1 MTRLVKVAVTV
12 VAVLAIGSAVLL
24 AQTMPPVTPIRGDA
38 EIGVLK
44 PVTSVDHKA
53 GLVRTIIKVKN
64 LSPTKSVAG
73 LKVEEYWFDKAG
85 NPVTGSR
92 ARHPKPLQP
101 LEIVEL
107 KLETPKDPKMD
118 RNSYTFSH
126 ANGKVK
132 VKNMKQF

>member
-12 VAVLAIGSAVLL
+12 VAVLALGTAVLL
-24 AQTMPPVTPIRGDA
+24 AQTKPPVTPIRGDA
-38 EIGVLK
+38 EIGVLT
-44 PVTSVDHKA
+44 PVTSVDHEA

-64 LSPTKSVAG
+64 LSPTHSVAG
-73 LKVEEYWFDKAG
+73 LKVEEFWFDKGG

-101 LEIVEL
+101 LEVVEL

-118 RNSYTFSH
+118 RNTYTFSH